1 MMRKMISILVRNQPG
16 VLSHVAGLVTRRGY
30 NVEGIAAGPT
40 EDSSV
45 TRITLVVA
53 GDEHV
58 LEQVTK
64 QIRKLIDVIK
74 VQDLKYSESICRE
87 LFLMT
92 LFVPQEKRQEV
103 MTVANTFGAKVV
115 DIADKTMT
123 IEFVGNMIQVN
134 TVMNAFDG
142 YKVKYIARTGTVA
155 LPLES
160 QHDRNGAMM

>member
-30 NVEGIAAGPT
+30 NVESIAAGPT
-40 EDSSV
+40 EEPAI

-53 GDEHV
+53 GDEPV

-74 VQDLKYSESICRE
+74 VQDLKYSESIVRE

-92 LFVPQEKRQEV
+92 VFVPVNRRQEL
-103 MTVANTFGAKVV
+103 MSAANTFGAKVV
-115 DIADKTMT
+115 DIAEKTMT
-123 IEFVGNMIQVN
+123 LEFVGNMIQVN
-134 TVMNAFDG
+134 AMMKAVEDF
-142 YKVKYIARTGTVA
+142 KVKYIARTGTVA

-160 QHDRNGAMM
+160 QMDKNGALM